1 MCVRRT
7 AGGLATLQGE
17 ARERRG
23 GGWRLKTQI
32 DVNCE
37 SYQCQLEKFKAN
49 GKSPMVLLTRTAKRA
64 MV

>member
-1 MCVRRT
+1 MCVCRM

-23 GGWRLKTQI
+23 GGQRLKTQI

-37 SYQCQLEKFKAN
+37 SYQCQFEKFKAN
-49 GKSPMVLLTRTAKRA
+49 RKSPMVLLTRTANRA